1 MATLTADQL
10 TLIDNSIKKVLGK
23 NNSNLNAV
31 KNYIITK
38 VTDGVIDIKDIQQ
51 RLGSVVREAISNTMP
66 IDASEA
72 IGVKVIDGVTYQGDG
87 KGRYVEVN
95 NGSGSGSGGSSSS
108 TGVTSVNGK
117 QGDVIVTKQDLGIQV
132 LDQADKKL
140 ASMNVVN
147 MMYDAEGNVSKIRY
161 NDDTDINY
169 ETYTY
174 NSDGDLS
181 LIKHYLDGAQKGT
194 TTLTYA
200 SGNLVSS
207 IFVGV

>member
-72 IGVKVIDGVTYQGDG
+72 VGVKVIDGVTYQGDG
-87 KGRYVEVN
+87 EGRYVEVN
-95 NGSGSGSGGSSSS
+95 NGSGSGGSSSS

-161 NDDTDINY
+161 NDDTDTNY
-169 ETYTY
+169 ETYAY
-174 NSDGDLS
+174 NTDGDLS

-194 TTLTYA
+194 TILTYV